1 MSGCN
6 TVEDKWVDAQYDVTF
21 GLRWAEVLKLTP
33 TAKSEL
39 RMEPTEARGLKVWKV
54 ELLLLSDNT
63 V

>member
-6 TVEDKWVDAQYDVTF
+6 TVEDKWVDAQFDVTF

-39 RMEPTEARGLKVWKV
+39 RMEPTEARGQRV
-54 ELLLLSDNT
+54 EG
-63 V
+63 VEGGAAAAEW